1 MAEDEKRELES
12 QADDYSKMLLALSV
26 LPPKVREV
34 IYVMRREGVSLRE
47 AYRRVYG
54 GGDAAYN
61 RFRRRWRQYID
72 NIIQGVRAEN
82 VMLNE
87 AKNVN
92 WDWILA
98 YCYSQVKSAEL
109 DDKERVKILEIM
121 VKALE
126 KKEKSSSSQ
135 SSLEDEI

>member
-1 MAEDEKRELES
+1 
-12 QADDYSKMLLALSV
+12 
-26 LPPKVREV
+26 
-34 IYVMRREGVSLRE
+34 MRREGVSLRE